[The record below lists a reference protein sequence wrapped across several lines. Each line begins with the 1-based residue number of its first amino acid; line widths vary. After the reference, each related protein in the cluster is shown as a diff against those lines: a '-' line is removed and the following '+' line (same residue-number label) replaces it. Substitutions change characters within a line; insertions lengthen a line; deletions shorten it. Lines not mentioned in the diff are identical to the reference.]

1 MQMKHSNLFYKAVT
15 KFILFSFK
23 NSKIK
28 TKTNTNETSVCG
40 HKIMELK
47 SRVLNPIKRCVI
59 AKILRLISIYAD
71 GHFGVIDSAIGHMDA
86 IDIGLLRTT
95 TQFQMGFSAN

>member
-1 MQMKHSNLFYKAVT
+1 
-15 KFILFSFK
+15 
-23 NSKIK
+23 
-28 TKTNTNETSVCG
+28 
-40 HKIMELK
+40 MELK